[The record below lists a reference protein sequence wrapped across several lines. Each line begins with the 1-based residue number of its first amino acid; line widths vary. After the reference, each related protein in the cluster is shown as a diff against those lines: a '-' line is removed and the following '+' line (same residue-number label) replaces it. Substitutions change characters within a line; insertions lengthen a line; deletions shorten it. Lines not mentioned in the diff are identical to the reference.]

1 MIRFEREIVLG
12 LIRKGLILLLPV
24 SGVALFFGGW
34 RVALG
39 VAAGEALMLGNIVL
53 ISWMLGRSLGAKEGE
68 QKSAVSL
75 VSLFIVK
82 LLVLFGLSYY
92 VLAVVGLDPIGFVT
106 GCMLSLVTLS
116 WQVVTTTGEGEA

>member
-68 QKSAVSL
+68 QKSAASL

>member
-12 LIRKGLILLLPV
+12 LIRKGVILLLPV